1 MLGKPAITPSLRSQ
15 WAVALLFL
23 VFMLSALHSLLL
35 HHPDKAGCGHVW
47 MYPTYTKLTGFNRQ
61 HTRLG
66 DKYALYLYRDD
77 YYQRIDPGEF
87 KPTGIPVIFIPGNAG
102 SYKQARSIGSL
113 AAEAISERGLSADTQ
128 IDLFTA
134 DFQEDFTAF
143 HGRTLLDQAE
153 YVNDAIKFILNLY
166 DNPNPATPHP
176 KSVIVIG
183 HSMGGFIART
193 LVGLNNYTPESVNT
207 ILTLASPHALPPLT
221 FDAELTN
228 VYQLVNRYWAEAHS
242 ADMIGRS
249 PLSSVALVSIAG
261 GKPDNMVPSDYSAV
275 SQFARPSHAFA
286 VFSYG
291 IPGVWTGIDHQ
302 AIVWCHQVRVA
313 IVNALLEI
321 VDPESPSKTKS
332 LEARMGVFAKYFL
345 SGFEPYPYNTKN
357 VAPLATLP
365 EAEQAAPVDDPMT
378 IISATAH
385 TIKPTVIKVNSG
397 NGVQIFSNVS
407 DVDIQLC
414 SASFLCRKVD
424 QDALKVP
431 HSSPYFLE
439 PFQSGFKKT
448 QPSTFAYYLE
458 YTPAQLNG
466 VSYISVIPKT
476 SLADNDYIVINTG
489 VKQREIEVGASYMIF
504 GGLSVRVPAGQATDI
519 SLKGAT
525 SSLLSY
531 TVEIVDAGQ
540 KFSKSVF
547 RPFIRQYV
555 LDPFESKF
563 HVNVFGKARRAFV
576 FFHGLDSP
584 FIGHLARSANNMQEN
599 NLHVQVFTPPTTHAT
614 EGSDASFEVRI
625 KLDVWGTLGNLIPRY
640 RTILIPFS
648 IAVVLSVIL
657 IQLYS
662 LALQGSYTPGSG
674 FKKSRHV
681 EGVPTFSQGL
691 QMLIRS
697 FLPVAVPVLMLLQL
711 LMSFKPL
718 RFVVNLILQA
728 PFLFRNGGVFTTATH
743 LITTAAGSDSSNDS
757 VGTPVPG
764 NPFVVGLVT
773 NRNNLLLLLITP
785 LLAFV
790 ALGMT
795 VTVHGLIMG
804 LVNGLV
810 RLLSNALPRGRL
822 HRDDKKDRPTVSAG
836 VNIRGRQVS
845 YLWLTAT
852 GLALLVTK
860 IYAPYPLAYTISVV
874 YFLYLVILAKLNR
887 HQYQGLG
894 RPQNDTFINFAE
906 SLLML
911 LLWTV
916 PLGIPVVISWVH
928 TLIEHSF
935 WQPCSSHRNVV
946 NIIPLLLVIYL
957 FQTHYVSVTPA
968 RSMPSSSASPPV
980 ISSNKYAAQ
989 MRTWGVTFFGSLTV
1003 YIILYAIM
1011 LGFNNTYML
1020 FHLVNIALVCVA
1032 VYGILLSR

>member
-1 MLGKPAITPSLRSQ
+1 MLGKPALTPSPRGQ
-15 WAVALLFL
+15 WVVALLFL

-35 HHPDKAGCGHVW
+35 HHPDKAGCDHVW

-66 DKYALYLYRDD
+66 DKYTLYLYRDD
-77 YYQRIDPGEF
+77 YYQRLESGEF
-87 KPTGIPVIFIPGNAG
+87 KPNGIPVIFIPGNAG

-113 AAEAISERGLSADTQ
+113 AAEAVAERGLSADMQ
-128 IDLFTA
+128 LDLFTA

-193 LVGLNNYTPESVNT
+193 LVGLDNYTPESVNT
-207 ILTLASPHALPPLT
+207 ILTLASPHVLPPLT

-242 ADMIGRS
+242 AEMVGRS

-261 GKPDNMVPSDYSAV
+261 GKPDNMVPSDYAAV
-275 SQFARPSHAFA
+275 SEFARPSHAFA
-286 VFSYG
+286 AFSYG

-302 AIVWCHQVRVA
+302 AMVWCHQARVA

-321 VDPESPSKTKS
+321 VDSESPSKTKS
-332 LEARMGVFAKYFL
+332 LEARMRVFAKYFL
-345 SGFEPYPYNTKN
+345 SGFEPYPYNTKS
-357 VAPLATLP
+357 VVPLATLP
-365 EAEQAAPVDDPMT
+365 EAEVTAPVEGPMA
-378 IISATAH
+378 IIS
-385 TIKPTVIKVNSG
+385 PTTQTTKSTLIKVNFGS
-397 NGVQIFSNVS
+397 GVQIFSNVS

-414 SASFLCRKVD
+414 SANLLCRRVD

-431 HSSPYFLE
+431 HSSPYFQE
-439 PFQSGFKKT
+439 PFQSGYKMK

-476 SLADNDYIVINTG
+476 SLAENDYIVINTG
-489 VKQREIEVGASYMIF
+489 VKQREIEVGASYMVF
-504 GGLSVRVPAGQATDI
+504 GGISVQVPAGQATDI
-519 SLKGAT
+519 SLRGAT

-540 KFSKSVF
+540 KISKSLF
-547 RPFIRQYV
+547 RPFVRQYV

-584 FIGHLARSANNMQEN
+584 FIGHLARSANNTQKN
-599 NLHVQVFTPPTTHAT
+599 NLHVHVFTPPTTHAA
-614 EGSDASFEVRI
+614 EGMDANFEVRI
-625 KLDVWGTLGNLIPRY
+625 RLDVWGTLGNLIPRY

-662 LALQGSYTPGSG
+662 VASQGSSTPGAG
-674 FKKSRHV
+674 LKKKRNV

-691 QMLIRS
+691 QTLIQS
-697 FLPVAVPVLMLLQL
+697 FLPVGVPVLVILQL
-711 LMSFKPL
+711 LMSFRPV

-728 PFLFRNGGVFTTATH
+728 PFLFRNGGVYTTATH
-743 LITTAAGSDSSNDS
+743 LIAAASDHSNDF
-757 VGTPVPG
+757 VGTLVPG
-764 NPFVVGLVT
+764 NPFIVGIVT
-773 NRNNLLLLLITP
+773 NRSNLLLLFIAP

-810 RLLSNALPRGRL
+810 HLLANASPRGRL
-822 HRDDKKDRPTVSAG
+822 RPDDKKDKPTVSASII
-836 VNIRGRQVS
+836 NIRGRQVS

-852 GLALLVTK
+852 GLALLITK
-860 IYAPYPLAYTISVV
+860 FYAPYPLAYTISVV

-887 HQYQGLG
+887 QHPHQGLG
-894 RPQNDTFINFAE
+894 LLQNDTVINFAE

-928 TLIEHSF
+928 TLIENSF

-946 NIIPLLLVIYL
+946 NIIPLLLVLYI
-957 FQTHYVSVTPA
+957 FQTHYL
-968 RSMPSSSASPPV
+968 SASPSRSIVSSSSPV
-980 ISSNKYAAQ
+980 ISSSSKYAAQ
-989 MRTWGVTFFGSLTV
+989 MRTWGATFFGIFMA
-1003 YIILYAIM
+1003 YIIFYAVM
-1011 LGFNNTYML
+1011 LGFNHTYML

-1032 VYGILLSR
+1032 VYGILLSI